1 MLEWTIH
8 GKITPV
14 KKRMLATQ
22 AKYIAIM
29 CSWKS
34 ELSTGK
40 SVIEMPMKF
49 PKFKYF
55 CKLGCS

>member
-1 MLEWTIH
+1 MP

-14 KKRMLATQ
+14 KKRMITTQ
-22 AKYIAIM
+22 AKYTAIM

-40 SVIEMPMKF
+40 GMIEMPMKF